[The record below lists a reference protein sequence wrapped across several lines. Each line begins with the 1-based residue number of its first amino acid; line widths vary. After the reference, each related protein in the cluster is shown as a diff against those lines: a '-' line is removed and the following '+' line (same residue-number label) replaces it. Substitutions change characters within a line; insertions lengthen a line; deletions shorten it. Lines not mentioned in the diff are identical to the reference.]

1 MALFVAIMPMYALIV
16 VEVESMSSLKA
27 GPKRQITALP
37 LNLEG
42 LPAKRDYRRIDSFAS
57 QFLQVPSGTGA
68 LEPFKLRKW
77 QLNDVI
83 RKFYPATGKRPRQA
97 LVSMPRGNGKS
108 SMAAVLALYGLFADD
123 IESAQ
128 VLIVAS
134 DERQARIVFNMA
146 RRMIELSPVLAE
158 QVNIYQDRIHV
169 PRTDSELRPLPAEPA
184 ALQGYNPSL
193 MIVDEL
199 HVVNDV
205 VWEAVSLASG
215 KRAESLTLAISTPAD
230 STDSIMWRL
239 VEYGRKNPDD
249 KSFALVE
256 YAAPD
261 GCEID
266 DVEAIKTANPALG
279 DFLHLDA
286 VLATLKTTREA
297 SFRRY
302 RLGQWVG
309 QAQSWLPWGQWET
322 LEDTERGQPD
332 EGETIVLA
340 FDGSASGDSTALIGC
355 TLDGYLFVIAIWQAP
370 ENDPRWRVPRVE
382 VAETIDLAYEKW
394 NVRELAADPW
404 GWRTELEEWSEKHKK
419 TVVEWNTALARR
431 MAPATDRVYSA
442 VMTGELS
449 HDGDPVLAEH
459 MGNAVAKATAM
470 GDLIHKD
477 KKNSTR
483 KIDSAVAA
491 IVAYDRSMWHVANP
505 PKRRRVAA
513 H

>member
-1 MALFVAIMPMYALIV
+1 
-16 VEVESMSSLKA
+16 MSSLKA

-42 LPAKRDYRRIDSFAS
+42 LPAKRDYRRIGAFAS
-57 QFLQVPSGTGA
+57 QFLKVPSGTGA

-77 QLNDVI
+77 QLNEII
-83 RKFYPATGKRPRQA
+83 RPMYPATGKRPRQG
-97 LVSMPRGNGKS
+97 LISMPRGNGKS
-108 SMAAVLALYGLFADD
+108 SLAAVLALYGLFADE
-123 IESAQ
+123 IEAAQ

-146 RRMIELSPVLAE
+146 RRMIELNPVLAE

-184 ALQGYNPSL
+184 ALQGYNPTL

-199 HVVNDV
+199 HVVTDT

-215 KRAESLTLAISTPAD
+215 KREESLTLAISTPAD
-230 STDSIMWRL
+230 STESVMWRL
-239 VEYGRKNPDD
+239 VEYGRKSPDD
-249 KSFALVE
+249 KSFRLVE
-256 YAAPD
+256 YAAPE
-261 GCEID
+261 GLPLD
-266 DVEAIKTANPALG
+266 DVGAIKTANPALG

-286 VLATLKTTREA
+286 ILATLRTTREA
-297 SFRRY
+297 PFRRY

-309 QAQSWLPWGQWET
+309 QAQSWLPWGVWQT
-322 LEDTERGQPD
+322 LADEQRGQPD
-332 EGETIVLA
+332 EGETVILA

-355 TLDGYLFVIAIWQAP
+355 TLDGYLFVVKIWQAP
-370 ENDPRWRVPRVE
+370 EDNPRWRVPRRE

-394 NVRELAADPW
+394 DVRELAADPW
-404 GWRTELEEWSEKHKK
+404 GWRTELEEWAEKHK

-431 MAPATDRVYSA
+431 MAPATDRVYAA
-442 VMTGELS
+442 VMAGDLT

-459 MGNAVAKATAM
+459 MGNAVAKSTAM

-491 IVAYDRSMWHVANP
+491 IVAYDRAAWHLANP

>member
-1 MALFVAIMPMYALIV
+1 
-16 VEVESMSSLKA
+16 MSLAA
-27 GPKRQITALP
+27 GPKRRITALP
-37 LNLEG
+37 LNFDG
-42 LPAKRDYRRIDSFAS
+42 LPAKRDYRRIVAFAE
-57 QFLQVPSGTGA
+57 QFLKVPSGTGA
-68 LEPFKLRKW
+68 LEPFRIRSWQSKL
-77 QLNDVI
+77 I
-83 RKFYPATGKRPRQA
+83 REFYPATGKRPRQG

-108 SMAAVLALYGLFADD
+108 SLAAVLALYGLFADE
-123 IESAQ
+123 IESAE

-158 QVNIYQDRIHV
+158 QVNIYQDRIHI

-199 HVVNDV
+199 HVVTER
-205 VWEAVSLASG
+205 VWEAVSLAAG
-215 KRAESLTLAISTPAD
+215 KREQSLTLAISTPAD
-230 STDSIMWRL
+230 SIESVMWRL
-239 VEYGRKNPDD
+239 VEYGRKNPKD
-249 KSFALVE
+249 KSFRLVE
-256 YAAPD
+256 FAAPV
-261 GCEID
+261 GCAVD
-266 DVEAIKTANPALG
+266 DVDAIKTANPALG

-297 SFRRY
+297 PFRRY

-309 QAQSWLPWGQWET
+309 QAQSWLPWGVWET
-322 LEDTERGQPD
+322 LADDDRGKPD
-332 EGETIVLA
+332 ENEPVVLA

-355 TLDGYLFVIAIWQAP
+355 TLDGYLFVVAIWESPA
-370 ENDPRWRVPRVE
+370 DDLRWRVPRAE

-394 NVRELAADPW
+394 DVRELAADPW
-404 GWRTELEEWSEKHKK
+404 GWRTELEEWASKHK

-431 MAPATDRVYSA
+431 MAPATDRVYAA
-442 VMTGELS
+442 VMSGDLS

-477 KKNSTR
+477 KKNSVR

-491 IVAYDRSMWHVANP
+491 IVAFDRAAYHLANP
-505 PKRRRVAA
+505 PKRRRVAGL
-513 H
+513 